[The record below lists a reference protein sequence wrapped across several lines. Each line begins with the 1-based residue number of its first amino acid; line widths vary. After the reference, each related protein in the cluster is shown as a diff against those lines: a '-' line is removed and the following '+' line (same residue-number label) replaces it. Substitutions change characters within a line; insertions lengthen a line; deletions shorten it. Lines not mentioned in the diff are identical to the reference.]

1 MIVNQVLLAYF
12 KAKRQEIHNS
22 KMVHPRKISLAEI
35 SSSSRICNDK
45 VVLDFQYGHSLKKN
59 LVLPS
64 LIKSFSQKETLEFR

>member
-35 SSSSRICNDK
+35 SSSSRICNNK
-45 VVLDFQYGHSLKKN
+45 VVLDFQYGHSLKNKTED
-59 LVLPS
+59 PS
-64 LIKSFSQKETLEFR
+64 VQAAG

>member
-22 KMVHPRKISLAEI
+22 KISLAEI
-35 SSSSRICNDK
+35 SSSSRICNNK
-45 VVLDFQYGHSLKKN
+45 VVLDFQYGHSLKNN